1 MPHAGCVVWVC
12 ICDNISEP
20 RKDVEDA
27 GPNGPSRTPVPTGD
41 IICLLQYVA
50 DI

>member
-27 GPNGPSRTPVPTGD
+27 STALFKIKDNR
-41 IICLLQYVA
+41 
-50 DI
+50 